1 MFQLAVAIRFS
12 KFSTISRNR
21 FRRFYRPSVK
31 RVRNGFLQVLSNEI
45 RGMHKMV
52 IFSLSVGFFEFEFVR
67 FSIASWFFS
76 NLKNLKGWLEGL
88 LMTTNFFLSFP
99 SLVEKLEFFSN
110 LFVNFVNLKR
120 GIGFL
125 GKWIDRLWSMIFIF
139 ANLEK
144 IRIFFGFSLFVIVLP
159 SLKIKKKRI
168 YFFRGLDR
176 SFMIQRRI
184 LSIFH
189 RFFDY

>member
-21 FRRFYRPSVK
+21 FRRFYRSSVK

-99 SLVEKLEFFSN
+99 SLVERLEFFSN

-159 SLKIKKKRI
+159 SLKIKKKKNI
-168 YFFRGLDR
+168 FF
-176 SFMIQRRI
+176 
-184 LSIFH
+184 
-189 RFFDY
+189 